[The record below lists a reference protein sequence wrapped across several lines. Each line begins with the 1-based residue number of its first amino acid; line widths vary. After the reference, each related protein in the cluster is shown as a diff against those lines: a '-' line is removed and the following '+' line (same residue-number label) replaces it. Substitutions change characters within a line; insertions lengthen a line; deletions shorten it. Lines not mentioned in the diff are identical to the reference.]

1 MNNTGRLVRIGI
13 SFELLFDIIRL
24 GYRIENG
31 IECIEGI
38 PDDAEY
44 VYAYT
49 DDNDKILYLV
59 FSHPTFEEVSP
70 GSMIPEMRI
79 VHRVNF
85 NRLLPEDM
93 SDRLYG

>member
-1 MNNTGRLVRIGI
+1 MNKSRRMVRVGMT
-13 SFELLFDIIRL
+13 FDLLFDIMRL
-24 GYRIENG
+24 GYKIENG

-38 PDDAEY
+38 PEDAEY
-44 VYAYT
+44 IDSYA
-49 DDNDKILYLV
+49 DNSARILYLV
-59 FSHPTFEEVSP
+59 FRHSTFEEVKL
-70 GSMIPEMRI
+70 GDVIPEMRI